1 MKKIF
6 YPLLLFFIASCSTD
20 STNSFNDTVLENTDS
35 ELTPEETE
43 ENPETEPQD
52 QNTAPVLNLETY
64 LINEHASP
72 ATSIGFIQANDAE
85 GDEITYSISSEV
97 DIEINETT
105 GELSVGPDLQ
115 LDFETMPSIE
125 FMVSVFD
132 GATITEENFE
142 LIVEDIDETALLTPE
157 ETDLISYFQ
166 HLVYWKGHANTPV
179 ERNQKWATTMKIYL
193 QGTIS
198 NEFAAT
204 VEDVMTEYNEIFKD
218 GFNIVTEEN
227 ESESNATVFYGSEA
241 ELENVWPDMYEIVKD
256 GGYSGYAIT
265 PSNAHQLS
273 NSRIWI
279 SNPAAVLFKHELGHA
294 LGFGHSNKCQNENSF
309 LCSQISTDNDF
320 LPEELS
326 IIRYAYHDR
335 LQEGLTETEAEAVLA
350 DIIVNEQ

>member
-1 MKKIF
+1 MKKLL
-6 YPLLLFFIASCSTD
+6 YPLLFLIIISCSTD
-20 STNSFNDTVLENTDS
+20 STDSFNDTVLENTDS
-35 ELTPEETE
+35 EMTPEDTADNQETE
-43 ENPETEPQD
+43 SQN
-52 QNTAPVLNLETY
+52 QNTAPVLNLQSY
-64 LINEHASP
+64 PINEHASP
-72 ATSIGFIQANDAE
+72 ATSIGFVQANDVD
-85 GDEITYSISSEV
+85 GDELSYSISSEV
-97 DIEINETT
+97 DIEINEST
-105 GELSVGPDLQ
+105 GELTVGPDLQ
-115 LDFETMPSIE
+115 LDFETMSNIE

-142 LIVEDIDETALLTPE
+142 LIIEDIDETTLLTPE
-157 ETDLISYFQ
+157 QTELISYFQ

-179 ERNQKWATTMKIYL
+179 ERNQKWASTMKIYL

-204 VEDVMTEYNEIFKD
+204 VDDVMAEYNEIFND
-218 GFNIVTEEN
+218 GFSIVTEEN
-227 ESESNATVFYGSEA
+227 ESESNASVFFGSES
-241 ELENVWPDMYEIVKD
+241 ELENVWPDMFEIVKD

-294 LGFGHSNKCQNENSF
+294 LGFGHSNKCQSESSF

-335 LQEGLTETEAEAVLA
+335 LQEGLTEEEAEAVLA